1 MVSAGCSWDAG
12 LVRRGVLVLALAAG
26 LAVPAAHAAEMTVS
40 GTVAPV
46 LGLSLGSMA
55 QGGTVAADVVT
66 EQRGDV
72 TIVTV
77 FPR

>member
-1 MVSAGCSWDAG
+1 M
-12 LVRRGVLVLALAAG
+12 RRAALLFALAAG
-26 LAVPAAHAAEMTVS
+26 LAVPAAHATEMSVS

-46 LGLSLGSMA
+46 LGIA
-55 QGGTVAADVVT
+55 PGTTSTSGTMDVDVTT
-66 EQRGDV
+66 EQRGGV